1 MANLRI
7 DIPGAGSINVPEW
20 ATEDSMQQLLLY
32 LKTNNSAVLGQT
44 QRFTRQ
50 TGQNTQ
56 AQQQTDKSLRNF
68 TSTFLEQNRSTS
80 NFVNKASDIQQ
91 QISAGFATGGK
102 LGGIFSG
109 LAVAASGINTYT
121 EKLADPLMTLS
132 NIGVGLN
139 ANLREVSAGALLS
152 GQTLNDFSN
161 GLLGAGTGLQVFQD
175 ASDDAGVAADAY
187 GKLIMEINNTT
198 RAFGYFG
205 LTQQQINSITNEQL
219 ELARLEGL
227 TQGDNTERILQERIT
242 EIMQVTSNLARQ
254 TNRDREQ
261 LIQAVTQVVKDD
273 DLLAFLKAQGDP
285 ELLSKIQDNLTVLS
299 AGLGPETG
307 AAIAGVLTKSIST
320 GIPLEGVSPMIAE
333 LASITGGQSSEIL
346 RELQQAIQGNDKERV
361 AELSNQF
368 GQSLKAANQD
378 NQQVISILANQGN
391 EGAALLQRIVNE
403 FQTLQPELINTA
415 AERRDV
421 LDKTVTVLDR
431 LRKDLASLGDNALLG
446 LLAGTLS
453 TVEDIDNFLGEPLG
467 ILGKSLGRSAIEG
480 FREEIANLIRGE
492 EFNLRNYET
501 FFKNDS
507 SRTGPAG
514 QGYQNPKERID
525 RVTKSQQPETADQM
539 IDRIVKV
546 NDQGTQNMLQELKK
560 SMDTGFKNL
569 KEYINAM

>member
-80 NFVNKASDIQQ
+80 SFVNKASDIQQ
-91 QISAGFATGGK
+91 QIQAGFKSGGK

-109 LAVAASGINTYT
+109 LTIAAGAINSYT

-175 ASDDAGVAADAY
+175 ASDDAGDAADAY
-187 GKLIMEINNTT
+187 GRLIREINDTT
-198 RAFGYFG
+198 RALGFFG

-227 TQGDNTERILQERIT
+227 TQADNTERILQERIT
-242 EIMQVTSNLARQ
+242 EIMKVTSNLARQ

-346 RELQQAIQGNDKERV
+346 RELQQAIQGNDQERV

-368 GQSLKAANQD
+368 GLALKAANQD

-403 FQTLQPELINTA
+403 FQTLQPELIDTA
-415 AERRDV
+415 AERSDV
-421 LDKTVTVLDR
+421 LDKTIIVFDR
-431 LRKDLASLGDNALLG
+431 LRKDLASFGENALLG
-446 LLAGTLS
+446 LFAGSLS
-453 TVEDIDNFLGEPLG
+453 TAADIDDFLGKPIEGLG
-467 ILGKSLGRSAIEG
+467 TSLGRKLIEEA
-480 FREEIANLIRGE
+480 RTTIAGLVRGE
-492 EFNLRNYET
+492 GIDAFNNIIT
-501 FFKNDS
+501 QMPT

-514 QGYQNPKERID
+514 QGYSS
-525 RVTKSQQPETADQM
+525 TQQETANQM
-539 IDRIVKV
+539 SNRVIDVK
-546 NDQGTQNMLQELKK
+546 DQGTQNMLQELKK
-560 SMDTGFKNL
+560 SMDIGFKNL

>member
-1 MANLRI
+1 
-7 DIPGAGSINVPEW
+7 
-20 ATEDSMQQLLLY
+20 
-32 LKTNNSAVLGQT
+32 
-44 QRFTRQ
+44 
-50 TGQNTQ
+50 
-56 AQQQTDKSLRNF
+56 
-68 TSTFLEQNRSTS
+68 
-80 NFVNKASDIQQ
+80 
-91 QISAGFATGGK
+91 
-102 LGGIFSG
+102 
-109 LAVAASGINTYT
+109 
-121 EKLADPLMTLS
+121 
-132 NIGVGLN
+132 
-139 ANLREVSAGALLS
+139 
-152 GQTLNDFSN
+152 DFSN

-175 ASDDAGVAADAY
+175 ASDDAGDAADAY
-187 GKLIMEINNTT
+187 GRLIREINDTT
-198 RAFGYFG
+198 RALGFFG

-227 TQGDNTERILQERIT
+227 TQADNTERILQERIT
-242 EIMQVTSNLARQ
+242 EIMKVTSNLARQ

-346 RELQQAIQGNDKERV
+346 RELQQAIQGNDRERV

-368 GQSLKAANQD
+368 GQALKAANQD

-403 FQTLQPELINTA
+403 FQTLQPELITTA
-415 AERRDV
+415 DERRDV

-453 TVEDIDNFLGEPLG
+453 SVEDIDNFLGEP
-467 ILGKSLGRSAIEG
+467 
-480 FREEIANLIRGE
+480 
-492 EFNLRNYET
+492 
-501 FFKNDS
+501 
-507 SRTGPAG
+507 
-514 QGYQNPKERID
+514 
-525 RVTKSQQPETADQM
+525 
-539 IDRIVKV
+539 
-546 NDQGTQNMLQELKK
+546 
-560 SMDTGFKNL
+560 
-569 KEYINAM
+569 